1 MSRVMNALEQL
12 DAAIDRLEA
21 AVENRLGR
29 DRAERE
35 RLNDELKGLRQNHV
49 TLQSEA
55 RTVSS
60 RLDAAIG
67 RLRSLL
73 EA

>member
-21 AVENRLGR
+21 AVEQRLGR

-67 RLRSLL
+67 PLRSLL

>member
-1 MSRVMNALEQL
+1 MSRVMNALEKL

>member
-12 DAAIDRLEA
+12 DAAIERLET
-21 AVENRLGR
+21 AVEKRLGR
-29 DRAERE
+29 DRVERE

-67 RLRSLL
+67 RLRAIL
-73 EA
+73 ET

>member
-12 DAAIDRLEA
+12 DAAIERLET
-21 AVENRLGR
+21 AVEKRLGR

-60 RLDAAIG
+60 RLDSAIG
-67 RLRSLL
+67 RLRSIL
-73 EA
+73 ET

>member
-12 DAAIDRLEA
+12 DAAIERLET
-21 AVENRLGR
+21 AVEKRLGR
-29 DRAERE
+29 DRVERE

-55 RTVSS
+55 RSVSS

-67 RLRSLL
+67 RLRAIL
-73 EA
+73 ET

>member
-1 MSRVMNALEQL
+1 MSQVMNALEHL
-12 DAAIDRLEA
+12 DAAIDRLAA
-21 AVENRLGR
+21 AVDKRLGR
-29 DRAERE
+29 ERAERE
-35 RLNDELKGLRQNHV
+35 RLNEELKGLRQNHI

-67 RLRSLL
+67 RLRSIL
-73 EA
+73 ET

>member
-1 MSRVMNALEQL
+1 MSRVMDALEQL
-12 DAAIDRLEA
+12 DVAIGRLET
-21 AVENRLGR
+21 AVEKRLGR

-49 TLQSEA
+49 NLQSEA

-67 RLRSLL
+67 RLRSIL
-73 EA
+73 ET

>member
-1 MSRVMNALEQL
+1 MSQIMNALDQL
-12 DAAIDRLEA
+12 NAAIDRLET
-21 AVENRLGR
+21 AVDKRLAK
-29 DRAERE
+29 DRSERE
-35 RLNDELKGLRQNHV
+35 RMGDELKSLRQNHV

-73 EA
+73 ET

>member
-1 MSRVMNALEQL
+1 MSRLMNALDQL
-12 DAAIDRLEA
+12 DTAIDRLEA
-21 AVENRLGR
+21 AVEKRIAKER
-29 DRAERE
+29 IERE
-35 RLNDELKGLRQNHV
+35 RLNDELKSLRQNHV
-49 TLQSEA
+49 VLQGEA

-67 RLRSLL
+67 RLRSIL

>member
-21 AVENRLGR
+21 AVEKRLGR

-60 RLDAAIG
+60 RLDSAIG
-67 RLRSLL
+67 RLRSIL
-73 EA
+73 ET

>member
-12 DAAIDRLEA
+12 DAAIDRLET
-21 AVENRLGR
+21 AVEKRLGR

-35 RLNDELKGLRQNHV
+35 RLSDELKGLRQNHV

-67 RLRSLL
+67 RLRSIL
-73 EA
+73 ET

>member
-1 MSRVMNALEQL
+1 MSRVMDALEQL
-12 DAAIDRLEA
+12 DAAIDRLQA
-21 AVENRLGR
+21 AVEQHLAKE
-29 DRAERE
+29 RAERE
-35 RLNDELKGLRQNHV
+35 RLGDELKGLRQTHV

-67 RLRSLL
+67 RLRSVL
-73 EA
+73 EG

>member
-12 DAAIDRLEA
+12 DAAIDRLET
-21 AVENRLGR
+21 AVEKRLGR
-29 DRAERE
+29 DRSERE
-35 RLNDELKGLRQNHV
+35 RLNEELKGLRQNHV

-67 RLRSLL
+67 RLRSIL

>member
-21 AVENRLGR
+21 AVEKRLGR
-29 DRAERE
+29 DRVERE

-67 RLRSLL
+67 RLRAIL
-73 EA
+73 ET

>member
-1 MSRVMNALEQL
+1 MSQIMNALDQL
-12 DAAIDRLEA
+12 NAAIDRLETA
-21 AVENRLGR
+21 GDKRLAK

-35 RLNDELKGLRQNHV
+35 RIGDELKNLRQNHV

>member
-1 MSRVMNALEQL
+1 MSQIMNALDQL
-12 DAAIDRLEA
+12 NAAIDRLET
-21 AVENRLGR
+21 AVDKRLAK
-29 DRAERE
+29 DRADRE
-35 RLNDELKGLRQNHV
+35 RMGDELKNLRQNHV

>member
-1 MSRVMNALEQL
+1 MMSALEQL
-12 DAAIDRLEA
+12 DAAIGRLEA
-21 AVENRLGR
+21 AVDKRLGK
-29 DRAERE
+29 DRAERD
-35 RLNDELKGLRQNHV
+35 RLNGELQNLRQTHV

-67 RLRSLL
+67 RLRSVL
-73 EA
+73 EG

>member
-21 AVENRLGR
+21 AVEQRLGR

>member
-1 MSRVMNALEQL
+1 MMSALDQL
-12 DAAIDRLEA
+12 DAAIERLAA
-21 AVENRLGR
+21 AVDKRIVKE
-29 DRAERE
+29 RAERE
-35 RLNDELKGLRQNHV
+35 RLTDELKILRQNHV
-49 TLQSEA
+49 VLQGEA

-67 RLRSLL
+67 RLRTIL

>member
-21 AVENRLGR
+21 AVEKRIGR

-67 RLRSLL
+67 RLRSIL

>member
-21 AVENRLGR
+21 AVDKRIGR

-35 RLNDELKGLRQNHV
+35 RLSDELKGLRQNHV
-49 TLQSEA
+49 ALQSEA

-67 RLRSLL
+67 RLRSIL
-73 EA
+73 ET

>member
-1 MSRVMNALEQL
+1 MSQIMNALDQL
-12 DAAIDRLEA
+12 NAAIDRLET
-21 AVENRLGR
+21 AVDKRLAK

-35 RLNDELKGLRQNHV
+35 RIGDELKNLRQNHV

>member
-1 MSRVMNALEQL
+1 MNALEQL
-12 DAAIDRLEA
+12 DAAIERLET
-21 AVENRLGR
+21 AVEKRLGR
-29 DRAERE
+29 DRVERE

-55 RTVSS
+55 RSVSS

-67 RLRSLL
+67 RLRAIL
-73 EA
+73 ET

>member
-1 MSRVMNALEQL
+1 MSRLAAALEQL
-12 DAAIDRLEA
+12 DGAIDRLETA
-21 AVENRLGR
+21 MARRVEGE
-29 DRAERE
+29 RAERA
-35 RLNDELKGLRQNHV
+35 RLEGELRGLRSHHSS
-49 TLQSEA
+49 LQTEA

-67 RLRSLL
+67 RLKSLI

>member
-12 DAAIDRLEA
+12 DAAIERLET
-21 AVENRLGR
+21 AVEKRLGR

-35 RLNDELKGLRQNHV
+35 RLNEELKGLRQNHV

-60 RLDAAIG
+60 RLDSAIG
-67 RLRSLL
+67 RLRSIL
-73 EA
+73 ET

>member
-12 DAAIDRLEA
+12 DAAIQRLET
-21 AVENRLGR
+21 AVEKRLGR
-29 DRAERE
+29 DRVERE

-67 RLRSLL
+67 RLRSIL
-73 EA
+73 ET

>member
-21 AVENRLGR
+21 AVEKRIGR

-67 RLRSLL
+67 RLRAIL
-73 EA
+73 ET

>member
-1 MSRVMNALEQL
+1 MSRVMDALNQL
-12 DAAIDRLEA
+12 DAAIGRLET
-21 AVENRLGR
+21 AVDKRLG
-29 DRAERE
+29 
-35 RLNDELKGLRQNHV
+35 QTHV

-67 RLRSLL
+67 RLRSVL
-73 EA
+73 EG

>member
-1 MSRVMNALEQL
+1 MSRIMNALDQL
-12 DAAIDRLEA
+12 NVAIDRLEA
-21 AVENRLGR
+21 AVDKRLAR
-29 DRAERE
+29 DHTERE
-35 RLNDELKGLRQNHV
+35 RLGEELKNLRQHHV
-49 TLQSEA
+49 SLQSEA

-67 RLRSLL
+67 RLRSIL

>member
-12 DAAIDRLEA
+12 NAALERLET
-21 AVENRLGR
+21 AVDKRLAK
-29 DRAERE
+29 DRTDRE
-35 RLNDELKGLRQNHV
+35 RMSDELKSLRQHHV

-67 RLRSLL
+67 RLRSIL

>member
-1 MSRVMNALEQL
+1 MSQLMNALDQL
-12 DAAIDRLEA
+12 NAAIDRLET
-21 AVENRLGR
+21 AVDKRLAR
-29 DRAERE
+29 DRSERE
-35 RLNDELKGLRQNHV
+35 RMGDELKSLRQNHV

>member
-12 DAAIDRLEA
+12 DAAIDRLET
-21 AVENRLGR
+21 AVEKRLGR

-60 RLDAAIG
+60 RLDSAIG
-67 RLRSLL
+67 RLRSIL
-73 EA
+73 ET

>member
-1 MSRVMNALEQL
+1 MSRVMDALEQL
-12 DAAIDRLEA
+12 DVAIGRLET
-21 AVENRLGR
+21 AVEKRLGR

-60 RLDAAIG
+60 RLDSAIG
-67 RLRSLL
+67 RLRSIL
-73 EA
+73 ET

>member
-12 DAAIDRLEA
+12 DAAIDQLETA
-21 AVENRLGR
+21 IEKHLTKEKVARDRLG
-29 DRAERE
+29 E
-35 RLNDELKGLRQNHV
+35 ELKSLRQNHV
-49 TLQSEA
+49 ALQTEA

-67 RLRSLL
+67 RLKSIL
-73 EA
+73 ET